1 MWEPELAYGMNL
13 AHSREQSEWYR
24 PLLPTKY
31 TLMLEGVTKMKKAR
45 GSSL

>member
-13 AHSREQSEWYR
+13 HIVEQRNGIE
-24 PLLPTKY
+24 LLPNKY
-31 TLMLEGVTKMKKAR
+31 TLMLEGVTKVKKGL